1 MKHLR
6 GALEDGEQYFQG
18 VTPTP
23 EMAMERRA
31 HMKLLYVLDEQGRP
45 AAESDADVWA
55 KWMATADRTVAK
67 SQVGEALVST
77 VFLGVDHLDLPRKSG
92 GPF

>member
-1 MKHLR
+1 
-6 GALEDGEQYFQG
+6 
-18 VTPTP
+18 
-23 EMAMERRA
+23 
-31 HMKLLYVLDEQGRP
+31 MKLLYVLDEQGRP